1 MYSFCILFASFVELI
16 SEDWILF
23 VDSDKRCKILL
34 NLARLAAS
42 VFYFWPLE
50 WVWAADGAGIL
61 KISLWGLRMKLL
73 ERMRLKRALKWLI

>member
-1 MYSFCILFASFVELI
+1 VYSFCILFASFVELM

-42 VFYFWPLE
+42 VFYF
-50 WVWAADGAGIL
+50 
-61 KISLWGLRMKLL
+61 
-73 ERMRLKRALKWLI
+73 